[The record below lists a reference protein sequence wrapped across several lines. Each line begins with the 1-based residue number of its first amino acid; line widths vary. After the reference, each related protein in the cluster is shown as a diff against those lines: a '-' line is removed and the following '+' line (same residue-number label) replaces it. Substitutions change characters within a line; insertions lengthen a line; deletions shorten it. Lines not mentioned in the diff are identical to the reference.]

1 MKFIFKDTSILL
13 AAELFAKYPHCS
25 GIRQWGNG
33 NAGNNSDVPYNINF
47 PNILL
52 IVWGFDVGAQITSMQ
67 FVGVN
72 LQQSNKNTFRLYT
85 SNGGNIG
92 LGYVAIGY

>member
-1 MKFIFKDTSILL
+1 
-13 AAELFAKYPHCS
+13 
-25 GIRQWGNG
+25 
-33 NAGNNSDVPYNINF
+33 
-47 PNILL
+47 
-52 IVWGFDVGAQITSMQ
+52 MQ